1 MISILM
7 PVKNAA
13 PFLVECIE
21 SILVQSIENWELI
34 AIDDHSTDSSKKILD
49 SYAASDQRIHISS
62 NPSQGIIPALKQ
74 AFIMAKGT
82 YITRMDADDRM
93 LHHKLEV
100 LHRAISSNAISS
112 IAVAQVQY
120 FSETALG
127 EGYKKYANWLNE
139 LTEHEQHYEQLFKE
153 CTIPSISWMSTK
165 TTLKEIGAFEGDS
178 YPEDYEMAFKCCYHK
193 IKIIPTKSIVHEWRD
208 HPMRSSR
215 NDPNYLDNRFLALK
229 LKWFFKIHFQK
240 DRNLVLWGAGKKGKA
255 ITTLLQE
262 KLVHFHW
269 ISNNVKKHGHIISSV
284 TIEDENALKE
294 IDRPQV
300 IIAVAN
306 ADEQAQI
313 KEVLVDLEIT
323 DFFFFC

>member
-21 SILVQSIENWELI
+21 SILQQSYDNWELI

-49 SYAASDQRIHISS
+49 SFAASDQRIHIFS

-74 AFIMAKGT
+74 AFNAAKGG

-93 LHHKLEV
+93 LPHKLEV
-100 LHRAISSNAISS
+100 LHQAISSNPISS

-120 FSETALG
+120 FSATVLG
-127 EGYKKYANWLNE
+127 EGYKKYASWLNE
-139 LTEHEQHYEQLFKE
+139 LTENVQHYDQTYKE

-165 TTLKEIGAFEGDS
+165 TTLNEVGAFEGDS

-193 IKIIPTKSIVHEWRD
+193 VKIIPVKTIVHEWRD
-208 HPMRSSR
+208 HPNRSSR

-229 LKWFFKIHFQK
+229 VKWFFKIHFAA

-255 ITTLLQE
+255 IANLLLDQ
-262 KLVHFHW
+262 LDDFNW
-269 ISNNVKKHGHIISSV
+269 ISNNANKIGHSISSI
-284 TIEDENALKE
+284 TIEDEKTLKQIE
-294 IDRPQV
+294 RPQV
-300 IIAVAN
+300 IVAIAN
-306 ADEQAQI
+306 EEEQNQI
-313 KEVLVDLEIT
+313 KKRLIKLGINQY
-323 DFFFFC
+323 FFFC